1 MKNLMKNLMS
11 SPEPT
16 VLESLSQSVQQYTG
30 IDIQGGIF
38 VCILVAVL
46 AVTLVWLDWDLVWW
60 EQTTSGGSVDHSW
73 TCLKCTL
80 INKRDAKEC
89 EVCEASKPVQDNTTN
104 QLQYDKSEEGQHE
117 KKNENSSNQTQLE
130 ERMTRALECPV
141 CWVVMKA
148 NIFQCANGHTICR
161 TCYLRREMKNCP
173 VCRENFNK
181 RAPVRCLFA
190 EQMAQNLENNS

>member
-1 MKNLMKNLMS
+1 MLRNSAKLQQTGLPLQEASPRSFHFHKMS
-11 SPEPT
+11 D
-16 VLESLSQSVQQYTG
+16 LSQSHQPSR
-30 IDIQGGIF
+30 D
-38 VCILVAVL
+38 
-46 AVTLVWLDWDLVWW
+46 TLKSGTS
-60 EQTTSGGSVDHSW
+60 EQITSGGSVDHSW

-89 EVCEASKPVQDNTTN
+89 EVCEASKPAQGNTTN

-148 NIFQCANGHTICR
+148 NIFQCAKGHIICR

-173 VCRENFNK
+173 VCRKKYNK

-190 EQMAQNLENNS
+190 EQMAQNLGNNS

>member
-1 MKNLMKNLMS
+1 MKNVHELLKNLMS
-11 SPEPT
+11 STEPT
-16 VLESLSQSVQQYTG
+16 VLESLSQNVQEYTG
-30 IDIQGGIF
+30 MDIQGEII

-46 AVTLVWLDWDLVWW
+46 AVILVWW

-73 TCLKCTL
+73 TCLNCTL
-80 INKRDAKEC
+80 INKRDAEIC
-89 EVCEASKPVQDNTTN
+89 EVCEASKPVQGNTAN
-104 QLQYDKSEEGQHE
+104 QLQCDKSEEGQHE
-117 KKNENSSNQTQLE
+117 KKNVNSSNQTQLKE
-130 ERMTRALECPV
+130 GLARALECPV

-148 NIFQCANGHTICR
+148 NIFQCANGHIICR